1 MAGEPHRARVLI
13 VDDQPANLRV
23 LGEALRAE
31 YDVRIAVSGEKAL
44 ELATGQ
50 DAPDL
55 VLLDVV
61 MPGMD
66 GYEVIR
72 RLKDDPATRSIPVI
86 FVTSL
91 GDEEDEYKGL
101 ALGAV
106 DYLPKPV
113 HLPIALARIRTH
125 VDLKRKTDL
134 LEQLAMRDGLTGV
147 PNRRSLDER
156 LELEWRRAA
165 REGRPLSLVLADVD
179 FFKRYNDRY
188 GHAAGDDCLRRVAS
202 ALSGCVRRGMDMLA
216 RYGGEEFAA
225 LLPET
230 DAAGALAVAE
240 KMRRAV
246 QALALPHEDSEV
258 GPTVTVS
265 LGAATLTPSLE
276 QPCTDLVPLAD
287 ARLYDAKRIGRNRA
301 VGETDPDA
309 GPDRK

>member
-1 MAGEPHRARVLI
+1 MVSDGSRPRVLV

-23 LGEALRAE
+23 LGEALRQD
-31 YDVRIAVSGEKAL
+31 YDVRIATSGEKAL
-44 ELATGQ
+44 ALATEADG
-50 DAPDL
+50 PDL

-61 MPGMD
+61 MPGMN

-72 RLKDDPATRSIPVI
+72 QLKDDPATRSIPVI

-91 GDEEDEYKGL
+91 GDEEDEYRGL

-106 DYLPKPV
+106 DYLAKPV

-125 VDLKRKTDL
+125 VDLKRKTDQ
-134 LEQLAMRDGLTGV
+134 LEQLALRDGLTGV

-165 REGRPLSLVLADVD
+165 RNHAPLSFLLADVD

-202 ALSGCVRRGMDMLA
+202 ALSGSVRRGMDMLA

-258 GPTVTVS
+258 GPMVTVS
-265 LGAATLTPSLE
+265 LGAATLIPE
-276 QPCTDLVPLAD
+276 PERPCMDIIPLAD
-287 ARLYDAKRIGRNRA
+287 ARLYEAKRGGRNQA
-301 VGETDPDA
+301 VGDSVLNADL
-309 GPDRK
+309 D